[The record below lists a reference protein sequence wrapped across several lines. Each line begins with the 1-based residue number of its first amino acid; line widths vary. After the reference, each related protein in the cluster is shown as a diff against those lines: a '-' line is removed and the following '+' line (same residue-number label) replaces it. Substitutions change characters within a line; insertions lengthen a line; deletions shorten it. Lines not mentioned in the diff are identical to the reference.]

1 MEDDALVFVR
11 RYRRDWRTAAYRLA
25 DIVGLHLRDHD
36 PIDYV
41 PGDLSL
47 SSRNSMVH
55 GYVRHEDMRRS
66 YRSPL
71 EHR

>member
-41 PGDLSL
+41 VTPEYLIHRRILRDL
-47 SSRNSMVH
+47 
-55 GYVRHEDMRRS
+55 
-66 YRSPL
+66 
-71 EHR
+71 